1 MSEPITEA
9 DQGKQVV
16 AADGESIGTVMKVD
30 AGVVHVNLDSDLSE
44 SVKRRFDW
52 GDAEDYTLQET
63 EVESVTDDEV
73 VVRSE
78 AGAK

>member
-9 DQGKQVV
+9 DQGKQIVGT
-16 AADGESIGTVMKVD
+16 DGESIGTVMKVD
-30 AGVVHVNLDSDLSE
+30 AGVVHVNLDSDLPE

-52 GDAEDYTLQET
+52 GDEEDYTLQET

-73 VVRSE
+73 VVRSRASE
-78 AGAK
+78 E